1 MLNMIDV
8 SNIHIIGYHLGEKLN
23 LETVQNTLNFEVVK
37 SDSVFLLLKN
47 KKDKFCYIKE
57 YGSVVFAGFMES
69 EIEEVLDTL
78 NPNVM
83 PKSEFPE
90 EDFNLIVGQ
99 DKSFSLDV
107 NTIFTPTLSVDIL
120 HIILFNLGQAVALD
134 FYQLKVNELLEKTRE
149 ISNQLELSGNVKA
162 TRIKLRKFVGKT
174 MGLKNR
180 MAENLYIFETSDLA
194 WSDAELAEIDSK
206 LRKELE
212 VLNRHR
218 GIQHGF
224 DIVKENL
231 DLFRDILN
239 HKHSSNLEW
248 IIIALIA
255 VEIIQLLIERFS

>member
-1 MLNMIDV
+1 MINV
-8 SNIHIIGYHLGEKLN
+8 SKIHIIGYHFGEKLN
-23 LETVQNTLNFEVVK
+23 LDFVKTTLNLEVVK

-47 KKDKFCYIKE
+47 GSDKFCYIKD
-57 YGSVVFAGFMES
+57 YGSIVFAGFD
-69 EIEEVLDTL
+69 EIEREKVLETL
-78 NPNVM
+78 NPRVM

-90 EDFNLIVGQ
+90 EDFNLVVGQ

-107 NTIFTPTLSVDIL
+107 NSIFTPTLTVDIL

-149 ISNQLELSGNVKA
+149 ISNQLELSGDVKA
-162 TRIKLRKFVGKT
+162 TRKKLRKFVGKT

-194 WSDAELAEIDSK
+194 WSDAELAEIDAK

-212 VLNRHR
+212 VINRHR

-248 IIIALIA
+248 IIIVLIA
-255 VEIIQLLIERFS
+255 VEIIQLLIERFI